1 MTPETTCS
9 ITKLESLKSK
19 TIDDLKAQLTDVST
33 QLIDKL
39 NNLELKNNSMN
50 NQMDSEGIKI
60 KTDVKKY
67 KENAQKIL
75 SYIKSMNPKRK
86 NNSTTLEGFNVI
98 DNNIDYMVSDSNIV
112 STQGIYSYIIWSV
125 IATVTVII
133 TIELFT
139 NERNTPLWK
148 LVFLS
153 VIIIIMNGLFHE
165 YALLVNI
172 LIVLM
177 FVIRKKFKLMAKE
190 NNNV

>member
-1 MTPETTCS
+1 
-9 ITKLESLKSK
+9 
-19 TIDDLKAQLTDVST
+19 
-33 QLIDKL
+33 
-39 NNLELKNNSMN
+39 MN
-50 NQMDSEGIKI
+50 NQMDSEGQQIRI
-60 KTDVKKY
+60 DVKKY

-75 SYIKSMNPKRK
+75 SYSKMPNKKRQK
-86 NNSTTLEGFNVI
+86 IMPQNNTNNLEGYENAFI
-98 DNNIDYMVSDSNIV
+98 DNIVADSNIV

-125 IATVTVII
+125 IATVIVII

-177 FVIRKKFKLMAKE
+177 FVIRKKFKLIAKE